1 MDIEEYQASLL
12 TELGAP
18 SYDDLLSKI
27 DEAVEKLKRIPGIV
41 EIVDRIAQKLGMEAD
56 LAYLILFSIELW
68 SHTLALLKNGE
79 NLMPFEEY
87 LQTL

>member
-1 MDIEEYQASLL
+1 MDIEEYQTSLL

-18 SYDDLLSKI
+18 SYDELLSKI
-27 DEAVEKLKRIPGIV
+27 DKAVEKLKKIPGIV
-41 EIVDRIAQKLGMEAD
+41 EIVDRIALKLGMEVD

-68 SHTLALLKNGE
+68 SHTLSLLKDGN
-79 NLMPFEEY
+79 NLLPFDEY